1 MSRYY
6 FFDSLWHNAIVHSV
20 YPSTWNEWEKFKICL
35 FSGPAFEEEEGVHVF
50 TDGGCFDNGRNGA
63 RAGIGVYWGRDD
75 PK

>member
-1 MSRYY
+1 M
-6 FFDSLWHNAIVHSV
+6 
-20 YPSTWNEWEKFKICL
+20 KKIQIFL
-35 FSGPAFEEEEGVHVF
+35 FSGLAFEEEEGVHVF